1 MQYPE
6 RHNNHTLEQ
15 KSETYFLQHLPQ
27 DWTATTPKKDYGQDL
42 NLEICEEGQYRGLD
56 LIVQLKSSATSDTLN
71 ETERQQLKV
80 STYNYLWDN
89 LRVVLMVKFIED
101 ENEAYWIL
109 LKDVTPPANPD
120 QENFTIYFPRQNKL
134 SELNW
139 DEITSYVRRV
149 TDKKLATM
157 RVVQKQNEN

>member
-15 KSETYFLQHLPQ
+15 KSETFFMQNLPQ

-42 NLEICEEGQYRGLD
+42 NIEICEDGQYRGLD
-56 LIVQLKSSATSDTLN
+56 LIVQLKSSATSDILN

-80 STYNYLWDN
+80 STYNYLWNN
-89 LRVVLMVKFIED
+89 LRVVLIVKFIEE

-134 SELNW
+134 SEINW
-139 DEITSYVRRV
+139 NEITEYVRQV
-149 TDKKLATM
+149 TDKKLAAM
-157 RVVQKQNEN
+157 RVADKQNQN

>member
-15 KSETYFLQHLPQ
+15 KSETFFLHHLPQ
-27 DWTATTPKKDYGQDL
+27 DWTVTTPKKDYGQDL
-42 NLEICEEGQYRGLD
+42 NLEICEDGQYRGLD
-56 LIVQLKSSATSDTLN
+56 LIVQLKSSSDSDILN

-89 LRVVLMVKFIED
+89 LRVVLLVKFIES

-109 LKDVTPPANPD
+109 LKDVVPPANPE

-134 SELNW
+134 SEINW
-139 DEITSYVRRV
+139 NEITNYVRTV
-149 TDKKLATM
+149 TDKKLAAM
-157 RVVQKQNEN
+157 RAEKKQAEK

>member
-15 KSETYFLQHLPQ
+15 KSETYFLQHFPQ

-56 LIVQLKSSATSDTLN
+56 LIVQLKSSATSDILN
-71 ETERQQLKV
+71 DTVRQQLNV
-80 STYNYLWDN
+80 STYNYLCDN
-89 LRVVLMVKFIED
+89 LRVVLIVKFIED

-120 QENFTIYFPRQNKL
+120 QENFTIYLPRQNKL
-134 SELNW
+134 AEINW
-139 DEITSYVRRV
+139 DEITSYVRTV
-149 TDKKLATM
+149 TDKKLAAM
-157 RVVQKQNEN
+157 RVEQKQNEN